1 MSVGASRG
9 DNLRKRIFTLKLDV
23 SLMID
28 QPLRFTIKFR
38 QDSTASWKWA
48 SEQSVVAD
56 GEIIFYHRNEAPS
69 AHLEDYI
76 DCLNADFKVSPIGA
90 ETPNTQLWL
99 LEASS
104 PPANGDD
111 SGFTS
116 KALGIPSNF
125 KRWFA
130 LGRLWAPWI
139 VPLQGKDDFKVDKDC
154 LVCSFLRA
162 DGQHLVLL
170 GYSGAGS
177 DLTIFRS
184 DNGNVVVNSRND
196 KENQGHCQ
204 VLAAVAPSFE
214 LANAAVMYQA
224 RKMVMSYT
232 KSSPIRRDEDSLRWK
247 DPITGKPQR
256 AADKDIMPTWYEE
269 WADGFTYCTWNG
281 LGQALTED
289 KIFEALESLEKND
302 INITNLIIDDNWQ
315 SLDNAGQDQTSRGM
329 TRFEANEEGFPNG
342 LRATASE
349 IRRRHLSIQHIAVW
363 HAMLGY
369 WGAISPTGQLA
380 QDYGTVQAKKPGGSY
395 WTCIDPDD
403 VNRFYNDFYQFLASC
418 GVDGVKTDAQFM
430 LDDLQSAKDRR
441 AMITAYQDAWTIAHL
456 RHLGARA
463 ISCMS
468 QAPPIIFHE
477 QMRTSNPQ
485 IFVRNSDDF
494 FPDIESSHP
503 WHVFAN
509 AHNALLT
516 QHLNVLP
523 DWDMFQ
529 TDHPWAYFHGAARCV
544 SGGPVYI
551 TDTPGK
557 HDPKLIKEMTART
570 IRGNTVILR
579 PQRVAK
585 SSDPYREYTEGRLLK
600 IDTFTGSKDKG
611 SSIVGVFN
619 VAPKEVEEI
628 VTLKDFPGTEE
639 GCYVVRSHVSESLCE
654 PCTQEDST
662 SICVSLDVKGYD
674 ILSAYPVQSFE
685 VSSGEIQ
692 VANLGLLG
700 KMTGAAAIVNTDVYV
715 ENAGRI
721 RVWTALKA
729 LGTLG
734 ECLSLSSLRLVH
746 WILTVMKAFTSP
758 DYVIA
763 LLKMTSLVCSSARAY
778 LYIVSRRVTKPTM
791 CSKLILRGRGTSPI
805 RTRVGAMR

>member
-1 MSVGASRG
+1 MSVDTKQG
-9 DNLRKRIFTLKLDV
+9 DLVRRRLFTLKLDASV
-23 SLMID
+23 VD
-28 QPLRFTIKFR
+28 DRPLRFTIKFR
-38 QDSTASWKWA
+38 QESTANWKWA
-48 SEQSVVAD
+48 AEQSGMAD
-56 GEIIFYHRNEAPS
+56 GELIFSHHGS
-69 AHLEDYI
+69 SLSTDLEDYI
-76 DCLNADFKVSPIGA
+76 DCLNTDFKINPTAS

-104 PPANGDD
+104 PPAKGDD

-116 KALGIPSNF
+116 RTLGIPSDF

-139 VPLQGKDDFKVDKDC
+139 VPLQGKDRFEADKDC
-154 LVCSFLRA
+154 LMCSFFRS

-170 GYSGAGS
+170 GYSGADS

-184 DNGNVVVNSRND
+184 DEDANVVVKSRND
-196 KENQGHCQ
+196 REEEGRCQ
-204 VLAAVAPSFE
+204 VLAAVAPTFE

-224 RKMVMSYT
+224 RKMVMSST
-232 KSSPIRRDEDSLRWK
+232 QSSPIQRDKDSFRWK
-247 DPITGKPQR
+247 DPITGKLHVKS
-256 AADKDIMPTWYEE
+256 AAKDIMPAWYEE

-289 KIFEALESLEKND
+289 KIFEALDSLESHD
-302 INITNLIIDDNWQ
+302 IKITNLIIDDNWQ
-315 SLDNAGQDQTSRGM
+315 SLDNAGQDQTNRGM

-380 QDYGTVQAKKPGGSY
+380 QDYSTVQAKKPGGSY

-403 VNRFYNDFYQFLASC
+403 ISRFYDDFYAFLSSC
-418 GVDGVKTDAQFM
+418 GVDSVKTDAQFM
-430 LDDLQSAKDRR
+430 LDDLQSAYDRR
-441 AMITAYQDAWTIAHL
+441 HMIQAYQDAWTVAHL

-477 QMRTSNPQ
+477 QMRSSNPQ
-485 IFVRNSDDF
+485 ILVRNSDDF

-516 QHLNVLP
+516 QHLNCLP

-529 TDHPWAYFHGAARCV
+529 TDHAWAWFHGAARCV

-557 HDPKLIKEMTART
+557 HNVRLIGEMTAKT
-570 IRGNTVILR
+570 VRGNTVILR

-585 SSDPYREYTEGRLLK
+585 ASDPYREYAEGRLLK
-600 IDTFTGSKDKG
+600 VDTFNGTKDKG
-611 SSIVGVFN
+611 TSIVGAFN
-619 VAPKEVEEI
+619 VAPRDVDDI
-628 VTLKDFPGTEE
+628 LTLVDFPGTEE
-639 GCYVVRSHVSESLCE
+639 GPYVVRSHVTEAVSDPTTREESVA
-654 PCTQEDST
+654 
-662 SICVSLDVKGYD
+662 IGVSLAVKGYD
-674 ILSAYPVQSFE
+674 ILSAYPVGSFE
-685 VSSGEIQ
+685 VSSGKVQ

-715 ENAGRI
+715 ENAGRV
-721 RVWTALKA
+721 RLWTALKA

-734 ECLSLSSLRLVH
+734 RCS
-746 WILTVMKAFTSP
+746 ILCDAF
-758 DYVIA
+758 A
-763 LLKMTSLVCSSARAY
+763 CH
-778 LYIVSRRVTKPTM
+778 
-791 CSKLILRGRGTSPI
+791 
-805 RTRVGAMR
+805 

>member
-1 MSVGASRG
+1 MRLQVSFGS
-9 DNLRKRIFTLKLDV
+9 KREDRTKKRMFTLRLDASAV
-23 SLMID
+23 VHR
-28 QPLRFTIKFR
+28 PLSFTIKFR
-38 QDSTASWKWA
+38 QDHNANWKWA
-48 SEQSVVAD
+48 KDESGVGN
-56 GEIIFYHRNEAPS
+56 GELLFQDSPS
-69 AHLEDYI
+69 TLSSDLSDYI
-76 DCLNADFKVSPIGA
+76 DCLNSDFKINATAA
-90 ETPNTQLWL
+90 ETPNTQLWV

-104 PPANGDD
+104 PPAKDDD

-116 KALGIPSNF
+116 RALGLPLDF

-139 VPLQGKDDFKVDKDC
+139 VPLQGQYQFKVDKDC
-154 LVCSFLRA
+154 LLCSFLRT
-162 DGQHLVLL
+162 DGQHVVLL

-184 DNGNVVVNSRND
+184 DDNGNVVVNSRND
-196 KENQGHCQ
+196 IEAEGHCQ
-204 VLAAVAPSFE
+204 VIIAVAPAFD

-224 RKMVMSYT
+224 RKMVMVS
-232 KSSPIRRDEDSLRWK
+232 SQPSPISRDEDSFHWK
-247 DPITGKPQR
+247 NRETGKVQR
-256 AADKDIMPTWYEE
+256 IADKDIMPTWYEE

-281 LGQALTED
+281 LGQALTEER
-289 KIFEALESLEKND
+289 IFEALESLESND
-302 INITNLIIDDNWQ
+302 IKITNLIIDDNWQ
-315 SLDNAGQDQTSRGM
+315 SLDNAGQDQGSRGM

-342 LRATASE
+342 LRATATE
-349 IRRRHLSIQHIAVW
+349 IRRRHLSIHHIAVW

-380 QDYGTVQAKKPGGSY
+380 QDYGTVQAKKPGGNY

-403 VNRFYNDFYQFLASC
+403 VNRFYNDFYSFLSSS

-430 LDDLQSAKDRR
+430 LDDLQSARDRR
-441 AMITAYQDAWTIAHL
+441 RMIQAYQDAWTVAHL
-456 RHLGARA
+456 RHLGSRA

-485 IFVRNSDDF
+485 IMVRNSDDF

-503 WHVFAN
+503 WHIFAN

-529 TDHPWAYFHGAARCV
+529 TDHPWAWFHGAARCV

-551 TDTPGK
+551 TDTPGR
-557 HDPKLIKEMTART
+557 HNTDLIKEMTAKT

-585 SSDPYREYTEGRLLK
+585 TSNPYSGYTEGRLLK
-600 IDTFTGSKDKG
+600 VETFNGNKDKG
-611 SSIVGVFN
+611 VSIVGVFN
-619 VAPKEVEEI
+619 VSPRAVEEI
-628 VTLKDFPGTEE
+628 VTLSDFPGTDE
-639 GCYVVRSHVSESLCE
+639 GCYVVRSHVSEAISE
-654 PCTQEDST
+654 PFSRDDSST
-662 SICVSLDVKGYD
+662 ICVSLDVKGYD
-674 ILSAYPVQSFE
+674 ILSAYPVSAHK
-685 VSSGEIQ
+685 VSSGDVQ

-700 KMTGAAAIVNTDVYV
+700 KMTGAAAVVNSDVYV
-715 ENAGRI
+715 ERAGRI
-721 RVWTALKA
+721 RIWTALKA

-734 ECLSLSSLRLVH
+734 T
-746 WILTVMKAFTSP
+746 I
-758 DYVIA
+758 
-763 LLKMTSLVCSSARAY
+763 Y
-778 LYIVSRRVTKPTM
+778 LYIVSCDWKFVLKFPRY
-791 CSKLILRGRGTSPI
+791 LRL
-805 RTRVGAMR
+805 